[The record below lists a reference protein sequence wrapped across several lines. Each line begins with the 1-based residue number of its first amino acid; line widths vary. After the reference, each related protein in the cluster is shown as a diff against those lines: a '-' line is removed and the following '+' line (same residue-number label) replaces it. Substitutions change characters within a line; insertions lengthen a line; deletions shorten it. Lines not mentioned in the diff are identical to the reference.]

1 MRETSGLQIWKV
13 VKVSET
19 LRIKIL
25 IGDKVMEI
33 AGVTI
38 LVKLSD
44 LIQNNKIT
52 GVVPIKIRRRTS
64 NLYIITFRE
73 EDMILSHSFEHIKAS
88 IKDLIKIYNDDFSA
102 NN

>member
-33 AGVTI
+33 VEVTI

-44 LIQNNKIT
+44 LI
-52 GVVPIKIRRRTS
+52 
-64 NLYIITFRE
+64 
-73 EDMILSHSFEHIKAS
+73 
-88 IKDLIKIYNDDFSA
+88 
-102 NN
+102 

>member
-1 MRETSGLQIWKV
+1 MGVYFYGTIDSFDGMSLTILINYFLTITKILKIKETSGLQIRKV

-38 LVKLSD
+38 LEKLSD
-44 LIQNNKIT
+44 LI
-52 GVVPIKIRRRTS
+52 
-64 NLYIITFRE
+64 
-73 EDMILSHSFEHIKAS
+73 
-88 IKDLIKIYNDDFSA
+88 
-102 NN
+102 